1 MSMHTISISPEMRL
15 ACSDLHLGCIQ
26 CQIEVHDSAAN
37 LLALIDARCREM
49 AGHMTVEH
57 IHQNTAIADTRN
69 AYKALGKEP
78 SRYRPSAEALMRRVL
93 QGKGLYQV
101 SNVVDLLNLASIRH
115 GYSIGGWDADRI
127 DGAMTLGIGRADE
140 PYTSIGRGD
149 LNIEFFPVFRDA
161 QGAFGTPTSDS
172 ERTMV
177 RPETTNFLMIFYA
190 FGGMKGLAD
199 AMADAEQLLIHHA
212 HATKIETQILK
223 H

>member
-1 MSMHTISISPEMRL
+1 MTPIAISPEILR
-15 ACSDLHLGCIQ
+15 ACPDLRLGCID
-26 CQIEVHDSAAN
+26 CQIVVQDSPAE
-37 LLALIDARCREM
+37 LLALIDDRCAEM
-49 AGHMTVEH
+49 AGQMTVEH
-57 IHQNTAIADTRN
+57 IHQNRPIADTRD
-69 AYKALGKEP
+69 AYRAFGKEP

-101 SNVVDLLNLASIRH
+101 SNVVDLLNLVSIRY
-115 GYSIGGWDADRI
+115 GFSIGGWDADRI

-177 RPETTNFLMIFYA
+177 RPETQHFRMVFYA
-190 FGGMKGLAD
+190 FGGMQGLQPALDD
-199 AMADAEQLLIHHA
+199 ALQLLGRFAQGTAMNSYLIP
-212 HATKIETQILK
+212 Q
-223 H
+223 

>member
-1 MSMHTISISPEMRL
+1 MNSIVISPEILL
-15 ACSDLHLGCIQ
+15 ACPDIALGCIASR
-26 CQIEVHDSAAN
+26 IEVADSSAE
-37 LLALIDARCREM
+37 LLSRIDARCQAM
-49 AGHMTVEH
+49 AASMTVEH
-57 IHQNTAIADTRN
+57 IHQNPAIADTRE

-101 SNVVDLLNLASIRH
+101 SNVVDLLNLVSIQH
-115 GYSIGGWDADRI
+115 GFSIGGWDADHI
-127 DGAMTLGIGRADE
+127 DGPMTLGIGRADE

-177 RPETTNFLMIFYA
+177 RPETRRFLMVFYA
-190 FGGMKGLAD
+190 FGGRNGLETAMKEAV
-199 AMADAEQLLIHHA
+199 ELLQTFA
-212 HATKIETQILK
+212 HGTEITTWIQPE
-223 H
+223 